1 MKELN
6 IKLVLPY
13 NWWHARNIKVYD
25 ENKKLLTKI
34 RHGEFKQLEIPDSI
48 TKIVVKVDLLSSEI
62 ELPLEVVKC
71 YVILY
76 LDFRDRFFVRYVDI
90 FKRKCLTGRI
100 VERKEFEYFW
110 VDFYAKSSRLI
121 KPAVLNR
128 PNLILGM
135 ILSSGITVLS
145 VVEQENPY
153 KELLFL
159 IGLGSLISLIM
170 VWVQQGQIQQFD
182 YRLRTV
188 ATGFAFFLAICC
200 MQAGFAIKFLFIVF
214 SFIFFMRI
222 TLKASTAMDNSVGV
236 KGNPNS

>member
-6 IKLVLPY
+6 LKLVLPY

-25 ENKKLLTKI
+25 EDKNLLTKI
-34 RHGEFKQLEIPDSI
+34 RHGEFKQLEIPDSV
-48 TKIVVKVDLLSSEI
+48 TKIIVKVDLLSSEI
-62 ELPLEVVKC
+62 ELPMEVARC

-76 LDFRDRFFVRYVDI
+76 LDFRDRFFLRYVDI

-121 KPAVLNR
+121 KPAALNM

-135 ILSSGITVLS
+135 ILSFVITVLS

-170 VWVQQGQIQQFD
+170 VWVEQGQIQQFD
-182 YRLRTV
+182 YRLRTI
-188 ATGFAFFLAICC
+188 ATGCAFFVAICF
-200 MQAGFAIKFLFIVF
+200 MQAGFAIKFLLSVF
-214 SFIFFMRI
+214 SFIFLIRI
-222 TLKASTAMDNSVGV
+222 TLKVSTAIDDSVGG
-236 KGNPNS
+236 KGNLNS